1 MEPGPSIQSDAEIAE
16 WVKCVGTTMWHPV
29 GTCRMGQDTRAVV
42 DARLRVRGVDG
53 LRVID
58 ASIMP
63 NITSD
68 NTNAPTQALARQG
81 TAMLVED
88 LKRT

>member
-1 MEPGPSIQSDAEIAE
+1 
-16 WVKCVGTTMWHPV
+16 VTTMFHPV
-29 GTCRMGQDTRAVV
+29 GTCRMGQDARAVV

-63 NITSD
+63 KITSG
-68 NTNAPTQALARQG
+68 NTNAPTQALARHAA
-81 TAMLVED
+81 AMLVED
-88 LKRT
+88 LKQS